1 MEKLK
6 DVQFAHFNKKSENI
20 GLGTNKND
28 AKNVTKI
35 RSMEA
40 PGPNSPEDEKLRY
53 LEDIDAELEY
63 SFLKYLRRI
72 IQAPQEGWKW
82 CSIPKK
88 KYKQGKLY
96 QK

>member
-1 MEKLK
+1 M
-6 DVQFAHFNKKSENI
+6 
-20 GLGTNKND
+20 GTNKND

-35 RSMEA
+35 RSSTR
-40 PGPNSPEDEKLRY
+40 PNSPEDEKLRY

-88 KYKQGKLY
+88 IQLGNCIKNRYY
-96 QK
+96 